1 MLGREGPVR
10 RRKLLLHVES
20 SSAGRFTMAACG
32 RKRRTMS
39 RRLRA
44 ALGALAGLL
53 VVVQGFRIDRTNPPV
68 EQDVAAPASVEAL
81 LRHACYNCHSH
92 ETVWPWYS
100 HVAPVSWLLAHDV
113 SEGRREL
120 DFSTWTAY
128 PPARKIRKLRKSADE
143 VAKGK
148 MPPWYYALVHPEA
161 RLTAAERAMLDAWT
175 AEAIGRLGP

>member
-1 MLGREGPVR
+1 
-10 RRKLLLHVES
+10 
-20 SSAGRFTMAACG
+20 MAACG

-68 EQDVAAPASVEAL
+68 EQDVAAPAGVEAL
-81 LRHACYNCHSH
+81 LRRACYNCHSH

-120 DFSTWTAY
+120 NFSTWAAY
-128 PPARKIRKLRKSADE
+128 PAAKKVRKLRKSADE
-143 VAKGK
+143 VAKFSDWLFVGQRHRPVRDHK
-148 MPPWYYALVHPEA
+148 MRNLELLPHRPNADEPVDVKRTKQED
-161 RLTAAERAMLDAWT
+161 ERVNRTED
-175 AEAIGRLGP
+175 RQ